1 VELIP
6 TLNTIRIFGKMT
18 QIIDL
23 KVYGQLVAE
32 VTPKVIETE
41 DEYEQFLA
49 VAERLTFK
57 QVQTPEESAL
67 YDLVTML
74 VETYE
79 AQHYQIDRSSPVE
92 VLEHI
97 IESSGIDR
105 IDLVEIFGSGEA
117 LDRVLAGRELINP
130 SQVNALA
137 RRFKLSPEIFLN
149 A

>member
-1 VELIP
+1 
-6 TLNTIRIFGKMT
+6 MT

-32 VTPKVIETE
+32 VSPKVIETE

-57 QVQTPEESAL
+57 QVQTPEELAL

-79 AQHYQIDRSSPVE
+79 AKHYPIDRSSPVE

-97 IESSGIDR
+97 IEASGIDR
-105 IDLVEIFGSGEA
+105 SDLSEIFGSGDA
-117 LDRVLAGRELINP
+117 VDRVLAGQELINP
-130 SQVNALA
+130 SQANALA
-137 RRFKLSPEIFLN
+137 HRFKLSPEIFLN
-149 A
+149 T

>member
-1 VELIP
+1 
-6 TLNTIRIFGKMT
+6 MT

-41 DEYEQFLA
+41 DEYAQFLA

-79 AQHYQIDRSSPVE
+79 AQHYPIDRSSPVE
-92 VLEHI
+92 VLAHI

-105 IDLVEIFGSGEA
+105 SDLVKIFGSGET
-117 LDRVLAGRELINP
+117 LDRVLAGRELINS
-130 SQVNALA
+130 SQANSLA
-137 RRFKLSPEIFLN
+137 QRFKLSPEIFFN

>member
-1 VELIP
+1 
-6 TLNTIRIFGKMT
+6 MT
-18 QIIDL
+18 QTINL
-23 KVYGQLVAE
+23 KVYSQLVAE

-41 DEYEQFLA
+41 DEYEQFLV

-57 QVQTPEESAL
+57 QEQTPEESAL

-79 AQHYQIDRSSPVE
+79 AQHYEIDRSSPAE

-105 IDLVEIFGSGEA
+105 VDLVEIFGDSET
-117 LDRVLAGRELINP
+117 LEQILAGRELINT
-130 SQVNALA
+130 SQAKALA
-137 RRFKLSPEIFLN
+137 ERFKLSPQIFLN
-149 A
+149 S

>member
-1 VELIP
+1 
-6 TLNTIRIFGKMT
+6 MT

-32 VTPKVIETE
+32 VTPKVIETD

-79 AQHYQIDRSSPVE
+79 AQHYPIDRSSPVE

-97 IESSGIDR
+97 IESSGIER
-105 IDLVEIFGSGEA
+105 IELVEIFGSGDA
-117 LDRVLAGRELINP
+117 VDRILAGRELINP
-130 SQVNALA
+130 SQANALA
-137 RRFKLSPEIFLN
+137 QRFKLSPEIFLKT
-149 A
+149 

>member
-1 VELIP
+1 MNKQKL
-6 TLNTIRIFGKMT
+6 
-18 QIIDL
+18 
-23 KVYGQLVAE
+23 
-32 VTPKVIETE
+32 IETE
-41 DEYEQFLA
+41 DEYDRFLT

-57 QVQTPEESAL
+57 QEQTPEESAL

-79 AQHYQIDRSSPVE
+79 AQHYPIERSSPVE

-105 IDLVEIFGSGEA
+105 SELVGIFGSDES
-117 LDRVLAGRELINP
+117 LNRVLAGRDLIN
-130 SQVNALA
+130 STQAQALA
-137 RRFKLSPEIFLN
+137 QRFKISPQIFLN